1 MSTNSPTIPPE
12 TARHVLWT
20 FGHKGGYQ
28 PGTYHQKLLDLLAYA
43 PPVELAKLAQVYP
56 AESEAVRMAK
66 YDEDGISRLKS
77 AAGLVCIRCGD
88 EDGPFVG
95 APRQPLCEACNRP
108 MPLDGVA

>member
-1 MSTNSPTIPPE
+1 MSTTSTVINSE

-20 FGHKGGYQ
+20 FGHQGGYR

-56 AESEAVRMAK
+56 SEAEAVRIAK
-66 YDEDGISRLKS
+66 YDEDGTEKLKR

-88 EDGPFVG
+88 EDGPFAG
-95 APRQPLCEACNRP
+95 APRQPLCEPCARP
-108 MPLDGVA
+108 MPLDGVV

>member
-1 MSTNSPTIPPE
+1 MSTSIPAE

-20 FGHKGGYQ
+20 FGHRGGIQ

-43 PPVELAKLAQVYP
+43 PPVELAKFAQVFP
-56 AESEAVRMAK
+56 AEAEAVRMAK
-66 YDEDGISRLKS
+66 YDEDGVKRLKN
-77 AAGLVCIRCGD
+77 AAGLTCIRCGD

-95 APRQPLCEACNRP
+95 APRQPLCEPCARP

>member
-1 MSTNSPTIPPE
+1 MSTSSPTIPAE

-20 FGHKGGYQ
+20 FGHRGGYQ
-28 PGTYHQKLLDLLAYA
+28 PGNYHQKLLDLLAYA

-56 AESEAVRMAK
+56 AEAEAVRMAK
-66 YDEDGISRLKS
+66 YDETGIDKLKR

-88 EDGPFVG
+88 QDGPFVG
-95 APRQPLCEACNRP
+95 APRQPLCEPCARP

>member
-1 MSTNSPTIPPE
+1 MGTTSPTIPTE

-20 FGHKGGYQ
+20 FGHRGGYQ

-43 PPVELAKLAQVYP
+43 PPVEVAKLAQIYP
-56 AESEAVRMAK
+56 AEAEAVRMAK
-66 YDEDGISRLKS
+66 YDEDGIDKLKR

-88 EDGPFVG
+88 EDGPFAG
-95 APRQPLCEACNRP
+95 APRQPLCEGCARP